1 MEKPYPLKFKPIFK
15 EKLWGGQKIKTILGK
30 DFGDLDNCGETWEL
44 SGVPGNISEVAN
56 GALKGKRLT
65 DLIVES
71 KAELVGD
78 SIYQHFGDEFPLL
91 IKFIDADQDLSVQ
104 VHPDDELAQ
113 KRHQCPGKTEMWY
126 ILQADEGASL
136 INGFVKDTNREE
148 YQEYFNNGKIMDLLH
163 SQMVE
168 PGEVYYLPAGR
179 VHTIG
184 RGLMIAEIQ
193 QTSDITYRIY
203 DFDRVDKDGKQREL
217 HVEEALDAIDFSKPE
232 QLKSEYETVPNQAV
246 PIVSTPYF
254 STNKLILD
262 QPKTINRTALDC
274 FKVYI
279 AVGGAGK
286 IEGEPIKF
294 GEVVLVPACMKKYAI
309 EPDGELE
316 LLETYIEL

>member
-1 MEKPYPLKFKPIFK
+1 
-15 EKLWGGQKIKTILGK
+15 
-30 DFGDLDNCGETWEL
+30 
-44 SGVPGNISEVAN
+44 
-56 GALKGKRLT
+56 
-65 DLIVES
+65 
-71 KAELVGD
+71 
-78 SIYQHFGDEFPLL
+78 
-91 IKFIDADQDLSVQ
+91 
-104 VHPDDELAQ
+104 
-113 KRHQCPGKTEMWY
+113 
-126 ILQADEGASL
+126 
-136 INGFVKDTNREE
+136 
-148 YQEYFNNGKIMDLLH
+148 
-163 SQMVE
+163 
-168 PGEVYYLPAGR
+168 
-179 VHTIG
+179 
-184 RGLMIAEIQ
+184 MIAEIQ